1 MFVLKCKFKWHN
13 DLGGGYK
20 VPIKTIWS
28 SGGILLL
35 NFGQIW

>member
-1 MFVLKCKFKWHN
+1 MFVLNLQFKWHN
-13 DLGGGYK
+13 GLNK

-28 SGGILLL
+28 NGGILLL